1 MCSSDLTTP
10 NALGRIATALN
21 IDKDSVLNH
30 MNSEAV
36 IAVIQQNRALG
47 QIMEITGTPTFV
59 LQDEMLRGFV
69 PADALLRMVADKR
82 G

>member
-1 MCSSDLTTP
+1 
-10 NALGRIATALN
+10 
-21 IDKDSVLNH
+21 
-30 MNSEAV
+30 MNTNSV

-69 PADALLRMVADKR
+69 PADALLKMVTDKR
-82 G
+82 R